1 MRILLVTNHFYPE
14 EFKCNSMAFELQR
27 RGHEVTVLTGIPD
40 YPKGEY
46 FEGYGVFKRRREKVN
61 GVKVIRAYIF
71 PRGKAGKI
79 RLVLNYISITLSQ
92 AFDAFFLGLFKRFD
106 RVLVYESSPVMVG
119 IAAGIVSRMQRIPM
133 LFWCTDLWPESL
145 SAAGG
150 ISNPAVI
157 GYFTRM
163 VKKIYKNS
171 SRILITSEGFRQS
184 IEEKGDFADKIVYFP
199 QWADEPADG
208 EQVATP
214 ALPEGF
220 KVMFAGNIGEAQD
233 FEHILEAASL
243 LKEED
248 VHFVILGDG
257 RKRPWVDSYVREHSL
272 ERTVHVLGRFPA
284 ATMPA
289 FFAQTDLLLVALK
302 DELIFNL
309 TLPAKVQAYMAAG
322 KPIIA
327 MMNGEGPRVI
337 AEAGCGMSVPAGDA
351 KALAERILEM
361 KAMNGMDLAAM
372 GDRGRA
378 FCEKHFDLKHCIDH
392 LEKLMTIEPET
403 I

>member
-1 MRILLVTNHFYPE
+1 MRVLLVTNHFLPE
-14 EFKCNSMAFELQR
+14 EFKCNSMVFELQR

-46 FEGYGVFKRRREKVN
+46 FDGYGVFRKRVERIN

-79 RLVLNYISITLSQ
+79 RLVLNYVSITLSQ
-92 AFDAFFLGLFKRFD
+92 AFDAFWLGLFKRLD

-119 IAAGIVSRMQRIPM
+119 IAAGIVSRMQHIPM

-150 ISNPAVI
+150 ISNPSII

-163 VKKIYKNS
+163 VRKIYRNS
-171 SRILITSEGFRQS
+171 TRILITSEGFRQS

-199 QWADEPADG
+199 QWADAPAESSG
-208 EQVATP
+208 MEIP

-233 FEHILEAASL
+233 FEHILEAARI
-243 LKEED
+243 LKDED
-248 VHFVILGDG
+248 IHFVILGDG
-257 RKRPWVDSYVREHSL
+257 RKRPWSEEFVREHGL
-272 ERTVHVLGRFPA
+272 GEKVHFLGRFPA

-289 FFAQTDLLLVALK
+289 FFAQADLLLVTLK

-309 TLPAKVQAYMAAG
+309 TLPAKVQSYMAAG
-322 KPIIA
+322 KPIVA

-337 AEAGCGMSVPAGDA
+337 AQAGCGMSAPAGDA
-351 KALAERILEM
+351 RALSDVILQM
-361 KAMNGMDLAAM
+361 KSMDGTELAAM
-372 GDRGRA
+372 GTRGQA
-378 FCEKHFDLKHCIDH
+378 FCETHFKLERCIDH
-392 LEKLMTIEPET
+392 LEQLMKTENQTI
-403 I
+403 

>member
-1 MRILLVTNHFYPE
+1 MRILLVTNHFLPE

-46 FEGYGVFKRRREKVN
+46 FDGYGVFKRRRERVN
-61 GVKVIRAYIF
+61 GVRIIRAYIF
-71 PRGKAGKI
+71 PRGKAGKL
-79 RLVLNYISITLSQ
+79 RLVLNYVSITLSQ
-92 AFDAFFLGLFKRFD
+92 AFDAFWLGLFHCFD

-150 ISNPAVI
+150 INNPTII
-157 GYFTRM
+157 GYFTGM
-163 VKKIYKNS
+163 VRRIYKNAT
-171 SRILITSEGFRQS
+171 RILISSEAYRES
-184 IEEKGDFADKIVYFP
+184 IVQKGDFAGKIVYFP
-199 QWADEPADG
+199 QWADEPVEASG
-208 EQVATP
+208 E
-214 ALPEGF
+214 ALPPLPDGF

-233 FEHILEAASL
+233 FEHILEAAKL
-243 LKEED
+243 LKDEQIR
-248 VHFVILGDG
+248 FVILGDG
-257 RKRPWVDSYVREHSL
+257 RKRPWAEDFVREQGL
-272 ERTVHVLGRFPA
+272 GETVYLPGRFPA

-289 FFAQTDLLLVALK
+289 FFAQADLLLVALK

-322 KPIIA
+322 RPIVA

-337 AEAGCGMSVPAGDA
+337 ADAGCGMSAPAGDA
-351 KALAERILEM
+351 QALADTILRM
-361 KAMNGMDLAAM
+361 KSLDGTELAAM
-372 GDRGRA
+372 GERGRA
-378 FCEKHFDLKHCIDH
+378 YCAEHFELRRCIDR
-392 LEKLMTIEPET
+392 LEELMKTT
-403 I
+403 TV